1 MRVACQ
7 RLAAREE
14 ILDSP
19 SSQAIN
25 RYTPCV
31 FYSSIYTRKYYVP
44 SFIVVLSKLNVLS
57 VSYLRTSGMK
67 YSGTRL

>member
-1 MRVACQ
+1 VRVACQ

-19 SSQAIN
+19 SSQAID

-31 FYSSIYTRKYYVP
+31 FSSSVYTRKYYVP
-44 SFIVVLSKLNVLS
+44 SFIVVLSKLNALS
-57 VSYLRTSGMK
+57 VSYLRTSRLK
-67 YSGTRL
+67 CSGTRL